1 MFTTLKNAT
10 RGGLAVL
17 LAFVSLVFTPAFALG
32 EPLHYKAGTY
42 TATANGKDGPV
53 TVQVVFSADKIES
66 VTVTKQSETTGLGDN
81 AVKSMAAKIQK
92 SQSLAVDVVTG
103 ATMSSQAV
111 LDAVENCV
119 VQAGAD
125 ARDLKIAVAVAKAA
139 DTEVTCDVVVVGAGA
154 SGTAAALAAVERGA
168 KVVLLEKGE
177 NLGGAGRYFAEGLLA
192 VESAQQK
199 AAGVKL
205 TVDQAYRDLMEYTH
219 YLSNG
224 DLTRTIL
231 ETSGSTIDWLAG
243 WGITT
248 KLIPNTQISHDAN
261 PQTYHKY
268 VDKHAG
274 YTKAYAAFQAK
285 GGQIFTQTAG
295 QDLVRDAQ
303 GNVTGIV
310 AVHPDGSKLTV
321 HAKKVILAT
330 GGYAG
335 SADELA
341 KHMNVT
347 DYFTLAYANNV
358 GDGIRMGLGI
368 GANWQNIHTV
378 AVHTTTIP
386 SKDPKIWQGSAAS
399 LLGLPL
405 MWVNREGKRFVGEDI
420 VYDFALLG
428 NVAVAQ
434 GGVFYTIVDQKTV
447 QELTTAGS
455 PLPGTMERTILVSI
469 GVDSKLATGKTAP
482 MKGLPASLD
491 ETIKA
496 GYAWKADSLDALAQT
511 IGVDPANLKAA
522 VAQYNQAVATGKD
535 SRFLKAA
542 IDLKY
547 PVVQGPFYAIKAS
560 PVVEN
565 SDGGL
570 RVNSRLQVLNAQ
582 FKPVPNLFAV
592 GTDTG
597 GIVGD
602 SYPTFEGLTLCYAIN
617 SGRLAGYAA
626 ADDVKSGH

>member
-1 MFTTLKNAT
+1 MFSFPKIT
-10 RGGLAVL
+10 RAGLAALLVL
-17 LAFVSLVFTPAFALG
+17 ASLVMTPAFAQADVVR
-32 EPLHYKAGTY
+32 YKAGTY
-42 TATANGKDGPV
+42 TATADGKDGPV
-53 TVQVVFSADKIES
+53 TVQVTFSTAKIEQ
-66 VTVTKQSETTGLGDN
+66 VVITKQTEMAGLGDK
-81 AVKSMAAKIQK
+81 AVQSMADKIQK

-119 VQAGAD
+119 RQAGAD
-125 ARDLKIAVAVAKAA
+125 ATLLKTRQEVAKAA
-139 DTEVTCDVVVVGAGA
+139 DAEVTCDVVVVGAGA
-154 SGTAAALAAVERGA
+154 SGTAAALAALERGA
-168 KVVLLEKGE
+168 QVVLLEKGE

-205 TVDQAYRDLMEYTH
+205 TVDQAYTDLMEYTH
-219 YLSNG
+219 YLSNA

-231 ETSGSTIDWLAG
+231 ETSGSTIDWLAT
-243 WGITT
+243 WGLPT

-261 PQTYHKY
+261 PATYHQY
-268 VDKHAG
+268 IDKHAG
-274 YTKAYAAFQAK
+274 FTKVYASFQAK
-285 GGQIFTQTAG
+285 GGRVFTQTAG
-295 QDLVRDAQ
+295 QDLLKDAQ
-303 GNVTGIV
+303 GRVTGIV

-335 SADELA
+335 SADQLA
-341 KHMNVT
+341 QHMNVT

-358 GDGIRMGLGI
+358 GDGIRMGLGV
-368 GANWQNIHTV
+368 GANWQNINTV

-386 SKDPKIWQGSAAS
+386 SKDPKIWQGAAAS

-434 GGVFYTIVDQKTV
+434 GGAYYTIVDQKTV
-447 QELTTAGS
+447 QELTEKGS

-469 GVDSKLATGKTAP
+469 GMDSKLASGKTAP
-482 MKGLPASLD
+482 MKALPASLD
-491 ETIKA
+491 ETKKA
-496 GYAWKADSLDALAQT
+496 GFAWKADTLDALAQA
-511 IGVDPANLKAA
+511 IDVDPANLKAA

-535 SRFLKAA
+535 ARFLKAA
-542 IDLKY
+542 AYLKY
-547 PVVQGPFYAIKAS
+547 PVVQGPFYAVKAA

-592 GTDTG
+592 GCDTG

-602 SYPTFEGLTLCYAIN
+602 SYPIFEGLTLCYAMN
-617 SGRLAGYAA
+617 SGRLGGYAA
-626 ADDVKSGH
+626 ADDVKAGK